1 MKGSHSNIKKQKN
14 VEMEVSGHTCMTV
27 LVDFSRSLGLVLNSL
42 QTRNAQASLN
52 FPLPPNFGMSR
63 QFLQS
68 PQFSFLQPEH
78 LPHLF
83 LLPCGVKDF
92 FEVSPARVV
101 FVLALLNKESP
112 RSLGLRLLFLLA
124 LAMADSLGVTWLILT
139 LHSRRPES
147 VVPSSA
153 EDDAF
158 GLFLTLLMGDSFG
171 ALGDDLA
178 LHFAFCARIS
188 QIFLNVPLPPF
199 FGLSLQDLQF
209 PQSSI

>member
-1 MKGSHSNIKKQKN
+1 MARSAQEHGKKQKN
-14 VEMEVSGHTCMTV
+14 VEMGVSGHTCMTV
-27 LVDFSRSLGLVLNSL
+27 LVNFPRSLGVVLNSV

-52 FPLPPNFGMSR
+52 VPLPPFFGMSR

-78 LPHLF
+78 LPHLVF
-83 LLPCGVKDF
+83 LLLTCD
-92 FEVSPARVV
+92 A
-101 FVLALLNKESP
+101 KE
-112 RSLGLRLLFLLA
+112 F
-124 LAMADSLGVTWLILT
+124 
-139 LHSRRPES
+139 
-147 VVPSSA
+147 VVPSSE

>member
-1 MKGSHSNIKKQKN
+1 
-14 VEMEVSGHTCMTV
+14 MTF
-27 LVDFSRSLGLVLNSL
+27 LVDFSRSLGFLVLNSL
-42 QTRNAQASLN
+42 QTRNAQASLIV
-52 FPLPPNFGMSR
+52 PLPPFFGMSQ

-78 LPHLF
+78 LPHLVF
-83 LLPCGVKDF
+83 LLLTCGVKDF

-158 GLFLTLLMGDSFG
+158 ELFFTLLMGDSFG
-171 ALGDDLA
+171 TLGVDLA

>member
-1 MKGSHSNIKKQKN
+1 
-14 VEMEVSGHTCMTV
+14 MEVSGHTCMTV

-78 LPHLF
+78 LPHLVF
-83 LLPCGVKDF
+83 LLLSCGVKDF

-124 LAMADSLGVTWLILT
+124 LAMTDSLGVTWLILT

-153 EDDAF
+153 EDDDF

-188 QIFLNVPLPPF
+188 QIFLNVCLPPF
-199 FGLSLQDLQF
+199 FGLSLQGLQF